1 MENLKKE
8 KRPVSVFDF
17 TNYRLF
23 LKNMFDQAKE
33 LNPNFSYRLF
43 NRKAGIASSAFLK
56 LVIDGKR
63 NLAKEGIRKIT
74 KGFNLNDKESHF
86 FENLVYFNQATHHEE
101 KNSYFKE
108 LAQNTQF
115 KKAKQLEIF
124 QYNLF
129 SHWYYVAIL
138 ELVKIQDP
146 VKKDALWIAKKL
158 NPAVGLVE
166 VKKAVIELKKL
177 KVLGEDK
184 QGNLFRLDP
193 MLATPDEVASV
204 AVGAFHIQ
212 MSELAKRA
220 VEEEK
225 PEDREFSA
233 LTIATSEAALKRA
246 KKEIQ
251 EFRKKIH
258 AILEEDSTHPKKV
271 VSHLNLQLF
280 NLTK

>member
-1 MENLKKE
+1 MKNNKKE
-8 KRPVSVFDF
+8 TKPLSVFDF

-23 LKNMFDQAKE
+23 LKNMFNQAKE

-43 NRKAGIASSAFLK
+43 NRKAGISSSAFLK

-63 NLAKEGIRKIT
+63 NLAKEGIRKIA
-74 KGFNLNDKESHF
+74 KGFNLNDKEAHF
-86 FENLVYFNQATHHEE
+86 FENLVYFNQASQHEE
-101 KNSYFKE
+101 KEAYFKE
-108 LAQNTQF
+108 LSKNHQF

-138 ELVKIQDP
+138 ELVRIEAP
-146 VKKDALWIAKKL
+146 IKKDASWLTKKL
-158 NPAVGLVE
+158 NPPVGLVE
-166 VKKAVIELKKL
+166 VKKAISELKQL
-177 KVLGEDK
+177 KVLTEDK
-184 QGNLFRLDP
+184 QGNLVRLDP
-193 MLATPDEVASV
+193 MLATPDEVTSV
-204 AVGAFHIQ
+204 AVGSFHLQ
-212 MSELAKRA
+212 MSTLAQRA
-220 VEEEK
+220 IQEES
-225 PEDREFSA
+225 PDNREFST
-233 LTIATSEAALKRA
+233 LTIATSEASLKKA

-258 AILEEDSTHPKKV
+258 SILEEDSTHPKKV

>member
-8 KRPVSVFDF
+8 RRPVSVFDF

-23 LKNMFDQAKE
+23 LKNMFEQAKE

-86 FENLVYFNQATHHEE
+86 FENLVYFNQAVSHEE
-101 KNSYFKE
+101 KNSYFQK
-108 LAQNTQF
+108 LSQNHQF

-129 SHWYYVAIL
+129 SHWYYVAVL
-138 ELVKIQDP
+138 ELVKVQDTA
-146 VKKDALWIAKKL
+146 KKNIPWLVKKL

-166 VKKAVIELKKL
+166 VKKAVNELKQL
-177 KVLGEDK
+177 KVLTEDK
-184 QGNLFRLDP
+184 QGNLVRLDP

-204 AVGAFHIQ
+204 AVGSFHLQ
-212 MSELAKRA
+212 MSTLAQRA
-220 VEEEK
+220 VQEEK
-225 PEDREFSA
+225 PEDREFST
-233 LTIATSEAALKRA
+233 LTIATSEAALKKA

-258 AILEEDSTHPKKV
+258 SILEEDSTHPKKV
-271 VSHLNLQLF
+271 VGHLNLQLF